1 VVDEL
6 NRDIGSIRTKL
17 SELTQDHGRHLLP
30 GFNDEDDKEAK
41 IKRMS
46 TELTQLFKQCEQRM
60 RHLQA
65 ENRKPGHDGTSSDDL
80 VRKNILATSAT
91 QLQELHFQFRR
102 QQKSYLNKLQGQ
114 QVDDSLDMGD
124 VSAASITAEAEAIL
138 DPRFD
143 GDQMQMLES
152 NERAIAERNAAVE
165 QIMTSVVEL
174 QEIFKEIHVLVID
187 QGTILDRIDYN
198 IEQASEKIAGAVK
211 ELDTADK
218 HQKNSKVMLC
228 IYLLLVLCM
237 CMAVVLVIKKSMQAK
252 HRNN

>member
-1 VVDEL
+1 
-6 NRDIGSIRTKL
+6 
-17 SELTQDHGRHLLP
+17 
-30 GFNDEDDKEAK
+30 
-41 IKRMS
+41 
-46 TELTQLFKQCEQRM
+46 
-60 RHLQA
+60 
-65 ENRKPGHDGTSSDDL
+65 
-80 VRKNILATSAT
+80 
-91 QLQELHFQFRR
+91 
-102 QQKSYLNKLQGQ
+102 
-114 QVDDSLDMGD
+114 VDDSLDMGD

>member
-1 VVDEL
+1 MASRSRTQEFLDLRERARGNRRSGKAVELKDMKGDRTLLRQPGMSDDDASSCENACSITVPPVWMTVVDEL

-102 QQKSYLNKLQGQ
+102 QQKSYLNSAPQPRSRAHGWGSASSLGPWQG
-114 QVDDSLDMGD
+114 D
-124 VSAASITAEAEAIL
+124 AITSHRLPLHRAQTSRPL
-138 DPRFD
+138 PCSPHPR
-143 GDQMQMLES
+143 
-152 NERAIAERNAAVE
+152 RA
-165 QIMTSVVEL
+165 
-174 QEIFKEIHVLVID
+174 
-187 QGTILDRIDYN
+187 
-198 IEQASEKIAGAVK
+198 AGA
-211 ELDTADK
+211 AGG
-218 HQKNSKVMLC
+218 
-228 IYLLLVLCM
+228 
-237 CMAVVLVIKKSMQAK
+237 
-252 HRNN
+252 